1 MKDKQTK
8 FEESTYLE
16 EDAAK
21 ILSEGKIIGWFQ
33 GKSELGQR
41 SLGNRSIL
49 ASPTFD
55 WMKDH
60 INKFIKF
67 RENFRPFAPA
77 ILDDKKTEYFRMKSD
92 DEVYFMEKAFAFL
105 DEVKNKVPAVV
116 HFDGTGRVQTVTKNS
131 NPRFYKLIQEFDK
144 ITNVPILLNTSFNT
158 NNVPIVNSPRDAID
172 TFYRCGIDVLY
183 MNNIKITK

>member
-1 MKDKQTK
+1 MGIP
-8 FEESTYLE
+8 EV
-16 EDAAK
+16 K
-21 ILSEGKIIGWFQ
+21 IDHDF
-33 GKSELGQR
+33 KS
-41 SLGNRSIL
+41 
-49 ASPTFD
+49 P
-55 WMKDH
+55 
-60 INKFIKF
+60 INKLIKF
-67 RENFRPFAPA
+67 RENLRPFAPA

-92 DEVYFMEKAFAFL
+92 DEVYFMEKVFPFL